1 MICYTIAT
9 DMLHRIIHF
18 LISHFVPHEG
28 NDFAPRLLRRGAM
41 IMMLGLVLLSFV
53 MTNMQALLW
62 QSSDWLVGAILPAVV
77 VDLTNK
83 ERSVNAAPQLVRN
96 AVLDTAAMMKAEDMA
111 KNSYFSHDSPTGVT
125 PWHWFTAAGYPFVH
139 AGENLA
145 VYFTDSS
152 EVVDAWM
159 ASPGHRANIV
169 NADYREIGIGTARGK
184 YNGYDTIF
192 VVQLF
197 GTPAVAAP
205 VIVPKVVA
213 AAPVLTEPTISES
226 ETVLALADT
235 QTVAV
240 ATARADAEE
249 SRLVTQV
256 PQVAGESADSAE
268 VEVAAPA
275 TTVAKTSI
283 VSPVVLQDVPPQPVV
298 QEPLPPRT
306 SATDVQ
312 DNYVSLY
319 SDLAASSTDLTPAS
333 IAGITGTN
341 LDAPLIARL
350 AVEPNRTL
358 QLVYLIIG
366 ALTVLAL
373 CTSVLLEWR
382 QHRPRETVYGI
393 GLLVLMCCLFY
404 IHSVLA
410 VGVVIG

>member
-1 MICYTIAT
+1 
-9 DMLHRIIHF
+9 MLHRIIHF
-18 LISHFVPHEG
+18 LIAHFVPHDG

-41 IMMLGLVLLSFV
+41 IAMFGLVILSFV

-77 VDLTNK
+77 VDLTNT
-83 ERSVNAAPQLVRN
+83 ERAANAAPQLTRS
-96 AVLDTAAMMKAEDMA
+96 AVLDVAATMKAEDMA

-125 PWHWFTAAGYPFVH
+125 PWHWFSEAGYPFVH

-205 VIVPKVVA
+205 KVVA
-213 AAPVLTEPTISES
+213 TAPVPPPVAVVAEAPA
-226 ETVLALADT
+226 VLATADP
-235 QTVAV
+235 QLV
-240 ATARADAEE
+240 ATARAIEE
-249 SRLVTQV
+249 KPTQKPAV
-256 PQVAGESADSAE
+256 PLVAGESTDVSSTETVAVP
-268 VEVAAPA
+268 VEVATLPVAEPV
-275 TTVAKTSI
+275 TTQE
-283 VSPVVLQDVPPQPVV
+283 VSVPVDAEAAIPERVIQTEVK
-298 QEPLPPRT
+298 
-306 SATDVQ
+306 
-312 DNYVSLY
+312 DNYLSLY
-319 SDLAASSTDLTPAS
+319 SDLAASSTNLTPAS
-333 IAGITGTN
+333 IAGITGSAVGT
-341 LDAPLIARL
+341 PLIARL
-350 AVEPNRTL
+350 AVEPSKTL
-358 QLVYLIIG
+358 QFLYIIIG
-366 ALTVLAL
+366 SLTALAL
-373 CTSVLLEWR
+373 FTSVLLEWR

-404 IHSVLA
+404 VHTVLTA
-410 VGVVIG
+410 GVVIG